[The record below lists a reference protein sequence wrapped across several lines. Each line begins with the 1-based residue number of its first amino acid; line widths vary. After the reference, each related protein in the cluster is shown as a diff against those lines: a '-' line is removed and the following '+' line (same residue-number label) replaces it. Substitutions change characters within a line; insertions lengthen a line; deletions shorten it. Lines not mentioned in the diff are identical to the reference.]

1 MFDIANN
8 NFINNKKNLKTINL
22 YRKNNFKTISFD
34 LPKQKKTSDI
44 SIIPYDYISKSK
56 PKNNKKTFVG
66 SEYFLYETKFKKNNL
81 SKKIKKILI
90 SIGGSDYK
98 NIGIEILK
106 ILSNEKFSIKLLSGL
121 NKKIHLK
128 IKN

>member
-8 NFINNKKNLKTINL
+8 NFINNNKNLKTINL

-81 SKKIKKILI
+81 SKKIKK
-90 SIGGSDYK
+90 
-98 NIGIEILK
+98 
-106 ILSNEKFSIKLLSGL
+106 F
-121 NKKIHLK
+121 
-128 IKN
+128 